1 MSTLK
6 TYLHE
11 RTVLWEIMKTEK
23 TDDVIGWYDKN
34 SELYEKYVPNAGFR
48 YHGDLAETVVEYVS
62 NKRAVI
68 LDLGAGS
75 GIIGKLLFDRG
86 FLTIDALDA
95 SQKMLDIAIRKRVYR
110 NTLLATIGTEK
121 IKGLT
126 EGSYDAVVAG
136 GVFSV
141 GTVQYN
147 SIPMLMNYVKKGGYI
162 IFNVA
167 EESMSEI
174 QALSARQFQILSSQ
188 WEEAKLC
195 RCVEERESYHIN
207 DEPAKIIVLQKM

>member
-34 SELYEKYVPNAGFR
+34 SELYEK
-48 YHGDLAETVVEYVS
+48 
-62 NKRAVI
+62 
-68 LDLGAGS
+68 
-75 GIIGKLLFDRG
+75 LFDRG